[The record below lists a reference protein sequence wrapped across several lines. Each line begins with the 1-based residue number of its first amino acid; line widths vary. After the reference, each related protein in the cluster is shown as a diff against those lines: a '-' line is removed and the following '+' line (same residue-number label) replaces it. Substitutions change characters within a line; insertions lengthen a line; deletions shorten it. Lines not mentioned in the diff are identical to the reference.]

1 MTDRRFPSELLTV
14 HAKLDEHFF
23 VHQEHVLERRMREA
37 ELSLLRYV
45 RLLTLHMRH
54 EEELLLPLYARAEPP
69 RRYPLV
75 LFTGQHQRMRELLA
89 ALHERVSALAAQSSV
104 HARDVIALLDSERT
118 YKHLSE
124 HHDGAERQA
133 LFPTLDRVLDSAEEL
148 RQVERCLSEWLDLER
163 ELIA

>member
-1 MTDRRFPSELLTV
+1 
-14 HAKLDEHFF
+14 
-23 VHQEHVLERRMREA
+23 MREA
-37 ELSLLRYV
+37 ELALVRYV

-54 EEELLLPLYARAEPP
+54 EEELLLPLYGRTEPP

-89 ALHERVSALAAQSSV
+89 ALQERVSALASQSRVQS
-104 HARDVIALLDSERT
+104 RDVIELLDSERT

-133 LFPTLDRVLDSAEEL
+133 LFPTLDRALASAEEL
-148 RQVERCLSEWLDLER
+148 SRVERCLSEWLDLER
-163 ELIA
+163 ELVA